1 MPLQSIS
8 RNYVKYPKR
17 NIKKFFGLFKVLY
30 SQKVI
35 ICKINTTIC
44 FIFSA
49 LCGMTNFVRSEF
61 FMAEMVMM
69 LSVAKLPKKFNTKYL
84 QNSLEIVLVCF
95 PEFFILM
102 PIFFWG
108 KKSFLIFAGCVLGF
122 YLTVILSELW
132 LDEFSRI

>member
-102 PIFFWG
+102 PIFLGRKNRFLFLPGVFWD
-108 KKSFLIFAGCVLGF
+108 FTLP
-122 YLTVILSELW
+122 
-132 LDEFSRI
+132 